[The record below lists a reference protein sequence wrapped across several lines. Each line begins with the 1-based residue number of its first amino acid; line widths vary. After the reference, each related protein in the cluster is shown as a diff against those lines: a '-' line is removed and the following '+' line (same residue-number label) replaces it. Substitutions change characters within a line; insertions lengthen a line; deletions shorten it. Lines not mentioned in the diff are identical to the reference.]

1 MSRAVAMIVLSVMPW
16 CIANA
21 ESDSL
26 RIVDLLQRGCALE
39 KDANL
44 MLWYGKEFIGT
55 PYKAQTLEIN
65 PTEQLVV
72 NLRTMDCT
80 TFVETVAAL
89 TLTTREGST
98 SFADYKKNLQR
109 IRYHLGQIDGY
120 ASRNHYFQWW
130 IESNKQMGLIQEIQ
144 PTENARPMTLHLNY
158 MSRHVNVYPMLKDDR
173 AAQRLICEHEKK
185 SSNHTVYYLP
195 KSEVGKDAKSLGFI
209 ESGDILV
216 ITTSKV
222 GLDCS
227 HLGIAVWG
235 RDGKLHLL
243 NASQI
248 RKKVVVEPL
257 TLFDYM
263 QQHPT
268 QTGIRIVRLRANKV
282 K

>member
-1 MSRAVAMIVLSVMPW
+1 MIVLSVMPW

-26 RIVDLLQRGCALE
+26 RVVDLLQRGCALE

-55 PYKAQTLEIN
+55 PYKAKTLEIN

-72 NLRTMDCT
+72 NLRAMDCT
-80 TFVETVAAL
+80 TFVETVSAL

-98 SFADYKKNLQR
+98 SFADFKKNLQR

-130 IESNKQMGLIQEIQ
+130 IESNAQMGLVQEIR
-144 PTENARPMTLHLNY
+144 PTANALPMTLHLNY
-158 MSRHVNVYPMLKDDR
+158 MSRHVNAYPMVKDDH
-173 AAQRLICEHEKK
+173 AAQRLISEHEKT

-195 KSEVGKDAKSLGFI
+195 KSEVGKDAKTLGFI

-216 ITTSKV
+216 ITTSKE

-263 QQHPT
+263 HQHPT

>member
-1 MSRAVAMIVLSVMPW
+1 MIVLSVMPW
-16 CIANA
+16 CIAEA

-26 RIVDLLQRGCALE
+26 RVVDLLQRGCALE
-39 KDANL
+39 KGANL

-65 PTEQLVV
+65 PTEELVV
-72 NLRTMDCT
+72 NLRAMDCT

-98 SFADYKKNLQR
+98 SFADFRKNLQR
-109 IRYHLGQIDGY
+109 LRYHLGLLDGY

-130 IESNKQMGLIQEIQ
+130 IESNRLMGLVEEIR
-144 PTENARPMTLHLNY
+144 PTFGARPMTLHLNY
-158 MSRHVNVYPMLKDDR
+158 MSRHVNSYPMLKDDL
-173 AAQRLICEHEKK
+173 AAQRLISEHEKA
-185 SSNHTVYYLP
+185 SSNRKVYYLP
-195 KSEVGKDAKSLGFI
+195 KSEVGKDAKTLGFI

-216 ITTSKV
+216 ITTSKE

-227 HLGIAVWG
+227 HIGIAVWG

-257 TLFDYM
+257 TLYDYM
-263 QQHPT
+263 QQHPS
-268 QTGIRIVRLRANKV
+268 QTGIRIIRLRANKV